1 MPPHIIFTRVLR
13 TPPLQS
19 RSNRHR
25 FVVFLRD
32 LPFGATFSIV
42 RGKPGFVKKKRH
54 DLRET
59 AGDAGCL
66 RSTGVGATIG
76 RPFFVS
82 FGAATTRRSRICGR
96 PMVAPT
102 ERRFSWCGGVICGK
116 RGRPLVARFSFLT
129 WRRPQGGAIFAGDQ
143 WSPLQVECFG
153 ERRCNEEN
161 AGMERRGFA
170 RRYREDTVLRGRHR
184 DAAVWFCAA
193 G

>member
-25 FVVFLRD
+25 FVVFLRV

-42 RGKPGFVKKKRH
+42 RGKSGFVKKKRH

-102 ERRFSWCGGVICGK
+102 SAEIFGVWRCAGGE
-116 RGRPLVARFSFLT
+116 RGRPMVARFSFLT

-143 WSPLQVECFG
+143 WSPLQGEVSG

-161 AGMERRGFA
+161 AGMER
-170 RRYREDTVLRGRHR
+170 
-184 DAAVWFCAA
+184 
-193 G
+193 